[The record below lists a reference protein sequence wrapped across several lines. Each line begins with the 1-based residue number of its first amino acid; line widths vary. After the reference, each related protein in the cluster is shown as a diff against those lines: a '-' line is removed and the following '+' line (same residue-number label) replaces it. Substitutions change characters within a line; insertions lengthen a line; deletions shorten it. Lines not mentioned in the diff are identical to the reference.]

1 VIYFNPAAFASP
13 AIGSIGNAG
22 VNIMQGPG
30 YANFDM
36 TVDRKINLH
45 SEKRRLELKVEAF
58 NVFNHV
64 QFTGVNSTFQYSAV
78 TNLNT
83 NANLGALTGE
93 RGARIMASEIRL
105 VF

>member
-1 VIYFNPAAFASP
+1 MFFNPAAFASP
-13 AIGSIGNAG
+13 SIVSIGNAG
-22 VNIMQGPG
+22 VNVMYGPG

-36 TVDRKINLH
+36 TIDRKINLH

-58 NVFNHV
+58 NVFNHTE
-64 QFTGVNSTFQYSAV
+64 FTGVNSTYSFSAV
-78 TNLNT
+78 TNTNT

-93 RGARIMASEIRL
+93 RGARIMASEIRI